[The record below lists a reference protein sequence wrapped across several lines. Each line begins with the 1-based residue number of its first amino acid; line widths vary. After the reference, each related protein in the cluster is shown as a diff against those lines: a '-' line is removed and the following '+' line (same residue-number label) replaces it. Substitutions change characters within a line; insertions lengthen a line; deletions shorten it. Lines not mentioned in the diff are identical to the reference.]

1 VPFPPRIVEVAREA
15 ENPRMSGRRLPSGTL
30 TFLFTDIE
38 GSTKLGVALG
48 TERYHEVLE
57 LHTRTLRAAFNDGG
71 TEVRIDGDSLVMVF
85 ASAAKA
91 VRAAAAAQRGLA
103 AARFPHG
110 ATVRVR
116 MGLHTGE
123 GTLGSQDAGA
133 DYVGTDIVRAARI
146 AAVAHGGQVLVSD
159 ATRAVVGAEL
169 PDGVRV
175 RTLGTF
181 RLKDLPVPERI
192 HQLEI
197 QGLPSAFPP
206 LRALD
211 VRRAHLPPEATTF
224 IGRGAE
230 LEAVA
235 RLLAERHLVT
245 LTGTGGTGKT
255 RLALRTAAGLAE
267 RFADGAFFVTLAAIT
282 DATLL
287 PAAVASALS
296 LPEVPGRAPADV
308 VREWLAERE
317 LLLVLDNL
325 EQIAG
330 AAGVIEALLGSS
342 PDLRVLATSR
352 SPLRIPGEQEFP
364 VPPFAVPGRGA
375 ELPALQASDAV
386 RLFVDRARLV
396 RPDLSAGP
404 DDFVVIAEIA
414 NRLDGLPLAIEL
426 AAARAR
432 LLPLT
437 AIRDRLAHRLDAL
450 VGGAST
456 APHRQRSLRAAIAW
470 SHDLLDEPG
479 KALFQR
485 LAVFVGGWTI
495 EAAEAVAG
503 GPPGRDVLVGL
514 EGLAAQS
521 LIQSSTIDREPRF
534 AMLPTIGE
542 FAMEQLEAS
551 GEAAE
556 VRRRHAAFFRG
567 VAETAFARAETSE
580 ATAWF
585 DRLEADLDNL
595 RAAIERMAADDPDM
609 ALGIAAALRQFWL
622 QRNHSAEG
630 QQVLIGLI
638 ERAGSSESREF
649 AAAAAAAST
658 NANWLGDY
666 STARRFGEVG
676 VAAYRRLGDRP
687 ALAYA
692 LGGLSFGMIEVDPSA
707 ALAPNDE
714 ALAIFHDLRDV
725 RGEGLTL
732 LARATSLL
740 HLGRIDEARASV
752 ERSIARADEAG
763 DRFTSL
769 FGSVLL
775 ARIHLGTGDIPAAIA
790 TYRSTLESS
799 RAMDLGVGIAIGLE
813 MFASLAIWGG
823 DVRRAVRLGAAAKR
837 LKAELGGGI
846 DPRMGGGVE
855 PLVVGRSQLA
865 RADFEREEAAGSA
878 MDIDTAIAEALA
890 TPPPAAV
897 PAMMF
902 GASTAVTD

>member
-1 VPFPPRIVEVAREA
+1 
-15 ENPRMSGRRLPSGTL
+15 MSGVSLPSGTL

-48 TERYHEVLE
+48 TQRYHEVLE
-57 LHTRTLRAAFNDGG
+57 VHTRTLRAAFNDGG
-71 TEVRIDGDSLVMVF
+71 TEVRIDGDALVVVF
-85 ASAAKA
+85 GSAVKA

-103 AARFPHG
+103 VARFPHG
-110 ATVRVR
+110 ATMRVR

-123 GTLGSQDAGA
+123 GTLGSKDAGA

-146 AAVAHGGQVLVSD
+146 AAVAHGGQVLLSD
-159 ATRAVVGAEL
+159 ATRAVVGDDV

-181 RLKDLPVPERI
+181 RLKDLPLPERI

-197 QGLPSAFPP
+197 TGLPSAFPP

-230 LEAVA
+230 LEAVT
-235 RLLAERHLVT
+235 RLLVERHLVI
-245 LTGTGGTGKT
+245 LTGPGGTGKT
-255 RLALRTAAGLAE
+255 RLALRTAADVAD

-287 PAAVASALS
+287 PAAVAAAVG
-296 LPEVPGRAPADV
+296 LPDVPGRVPADV

-325 EQIAG
+325 EQIEG
-330 AAGVIEALLGSS
+330 AAGVVESLLGSS
-342 PDLRVLATSR
+342 PDLRILATSR

-375 ELPALQASDAV
+375 DLPALQASDAV

-396 RPDLSAGP
+396 RPDLSP
-404 DDFVVIAEIA
+404 DRDDLAVIGEIA
-414 NRLDGLPLAIEL
+414 KQLDGLPLAIEL

-432 LLPLT
+432 VLPLA
-437 AIRDRLAHRLDAL
+437 AIRDRLAHRLDAFM
-450 VGGAST
+450 GGAST
-456 APHRQRSLRAAIAW
+456 VPQRQRSLRHAIAW

-495 EAAEAVAG
+495 EASEAVAG
-503 GPPGRDVLVGL
+503 GSAGHDVLVGL
-514 EGLAAQS
+514 EALAGQS
-521 LIQSSTIDREPRF
+521 LIQSATIDREPRF
-534 AMLPTIGE
+534 AMLSTIGE

-556 VRRRHAAFFRG
+556 VKRRHAAFFRG
-567 VAETAFARAETSE
+567 LAESASAQSETSE
-580 ATAWF
+580 ATVWF

-595 RAAIERMAADDPDM
+595 RAAIERMATEDPDV
-609 ALGIAAALRQFWL
+609 ALGTAAALREFWL
-622 QRNHSAEG
+622 QRNHGAEG
-630 QQVLIGLI
+630 QKVLIGLL
-638 ERAGSSESREF
+638 ERAGSSETREF
-649 AAAAAAAST
+649 GAAALAAST

-666 STARRFGEVG
+666 STARRFGEIG
-676 VAAYRRLGDRP
+676 VAVYRRIGGRS

-692 LGGLSFGMIEVDPSA
+692 LGGLGFGMIEVDPSA
-707 ALAPNDE
+707 ALALNDE
-714 ALAIFHDLRDV
+714 ALAIFQDLHDM
-725 RGEGLTL
+725 RGEGRTL
-732 LARATSLL
+732 LARATALL

-752 ERSIARADEAG
+752 ERSIKLANETG
-763 DRFTSL
+763 DRFYAL
-769 FGSVLL
+769 FDAVLL

-799 RAMDLGVGIAIGLE
+799 RAMDLGIGVALGLE
-813 MFASLAIWGG
+813 YFASLAIWGG
-823 DVRRAVRLGAAAKR
+823 DVARAVRLGAVAKR

-855 PLVVGRSQLA
+855 PLVVGRSQLTLP
-865 RADFEREEAAGSA
+865 DFEREEAAGSA
-878 MDIDTAIAEALA
+878 MDIDMAIAEALA
-890 TPPPAAV
+890 TTPPTAV
-897 PAMMF
+897 PALLF
-902 GASTAVTD
+902 GAAAPDQH